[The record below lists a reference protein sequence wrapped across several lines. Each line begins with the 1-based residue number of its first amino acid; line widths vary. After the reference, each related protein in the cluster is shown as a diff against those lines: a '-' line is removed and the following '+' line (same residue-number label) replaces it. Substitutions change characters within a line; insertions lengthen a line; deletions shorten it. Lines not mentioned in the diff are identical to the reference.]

1 MPKNSIVFIF
11 RSLLSFKL
19 QYPGY
24 PLSDSRVDVIITL
37 LSMALNPNFAVHT
50 DGRKLIIDGKSALMH
65 KSSVNCPFGNK
76 GVKFPYKLFVF
87 GEKVRTRAV
96 TARQTTCIRRV
107 F

>member
-1 MPKNSIVFIF
+1 
-11 RSLLSFKL
+11 
-19 QYPGY
+19 
-24 PLSDSRVDVIITL
+24 
-37 LSMALNPNFAVHT
+37 MALNPNFAVHT

-96 TARQTTCIRRV
+96 TARQTTCIRSV
-107 F
+107 FIILDYLLKYTVFDQYRTIKLLCT